1 MEKAAERLSWGIEKE
16 EVVEKEQEEENMAVI
31 YLFVNMQT
39 EAKPFL

>member
-1 MEKAAERLSWGIEKE
+1 MEKAAGRLGWGMEKE
-16 EVVEKEQEEENMAVI
+16 EVVEKEQGEENTAVI